1 MRLNRGTII
10 LLLASVVII
19 VAVLVVNNNPAPEP
33 EAETVVNEDGGP
45 LLPDLAEEDVV
56 SLAVSENDLDSGGF
70 SRVSRD
76 PDDDSLWVVTT
87 LLDTADRVVDQ
98 TAAAQAIADALALEA
113 DSSFEVES
121 LAEFGL
127 DAPTYLIEIDT
138 GGDALDV
145 VFVGNENP
153 NGTRYYVM
161 TRSLEVSADSEDAAT
176 GPDLAEGSVVS
187 LVNTT
192 AIEKLTDLIADPPF
206 EPLPTA
212 TVTPTATLNPMS
224 EVEMATATAEAGA
237 TATAEMESV
246 MATIA
251 AQPEATAEATAEATE
266 EPD

>member
-1 MRLNRGTII
+1 MRLNRGTLI

-45 LLPDLAEEDVV
+45 LLPDLTEDDVV
-56 SLAVSENDLDSGGF
+56 SLAVSESETGEFG
-70 SRVSRD
+70 RVARD
-76 PDDDSLWVVTT
+76 PADETMWTVTT
-87 LLDTADRVVDQ
+87 LLDNADRVVDQ
-98 TAAAQAIADALALEA
+98 TAAAQAIADALTLEA
-113 DSSFEVES
+113 DSSFEIES
-121 LAEFGL
+121 LTEFGL

-138 GGDALDV
+138 GGDALNV
-145 VFVGNENP
+145 VFVGDENP
-153 NGTRYYVM
+153 TGTRYYVM
-161 TRSLEVSADSEDAAT
+161 TRSLAVSADSEDSTT
-176 GPDLAEGSVVS
+176 GPDLAEGSIVS
-187 LVNTT
+187 LVNTA
-192 AIEKLTDLIADPPF
+192 AIDKLIDLIADPPF

-212 TVTPTATLNPMS
+212 TATPTATLNPMS
-224 EVEMATATAEAGA
+224 EVEIATATAEAGA